1 MTIVGYIIISV
12 LFSALFSGIEIA
24 FVSSNRFHIEVE
36 NKKGILSYQVISR
49 LIKRPSRFIAA
60 MLVGNNV
67 ALVIYGLFMPELL
80 SPIMPDDL
88 GIWVLL
94 LQTFASTIVILVLA
108 EFLPKAIF
116 NTNPTWYLQI
126 FAIPSAFFYYLFYPV
141 VSFMIA
147 ISNFVLKYILKA
159 NPKEAESVFNKVDLD
174 NYVKER
180 TDAFT
185 PNEEEV
191 DTEIQIFKNALEFNE
206 IKAREFMIP
215 RTEVVALDESLGI
228 DELRDSF
235 IESSLSKILIYKD
248 SVDNIIGYTHSFELF
263 KKPKDIKS
271 ILRPVSFI
279 PESMP
284 ANEILNLLI
293 RERRSIAVV
302 LDSLFLVWQKIYIP
316 YRKLALQL
324 DLLYH
329 VHHQFP
335 QEIDYLNIKYD
346 LKLPESENYSTLGG
360 LVINYLESIPPQGE
374 EFHLPPYVFTVEDVS
389 ESKINTIRLRIS
401 ED

>member
-1 MTIVGYIIISV
+1 
-12 LFSALFSGIEIA
+12 
-24 FVSSNRFHIEVE
+24 
-36 NKKGILSYQVISR
+36 
-49 LIKRPSRFIAA
+49 
-60 MLVGNNV
+60 
-67 ALVIYGLFMPELL
+67 
-80 SPIMPDDL
+80 
-88 GIWVLL
+88 
-94 LQTFASTIVILVLA
+94 
-108 EFLPKAIF
+108 
-116 NTNPTWYLQI
+116 
-126 FAIPSAFFYYLFYPV
+126 
-141 VSFMIA
+141 
-147 ISNFVLKYILKA
+147 
-159 NPKEAESVFNKVDLD
+159 
-174 NYVKER
+174 
-180 TDAFT
+180 
-185 PNEEEV
+185 
-191 DTEIQIFKNALEFNE
+191 
-206 IKAREFMIP
+206 MIP
-215 RTEVVALDESLGI
+215 RTEIVALDSSLGI
-228 DELRDSF
+228 NELKDSF

-302 LDSLFLVWQKIYIP
+302 LDEFGGTSGLVTMEDIVEELFGEIDDEHDTEDLIEDRITDTE
-316 YRKLALQL
+316 YRLSAR
-324 DLLYH
+324 
-329 VHHQFP
+329 

-374 EFHLPPYVFTVEDVS
+374 EFHLPPFVFVVEDVS